1 MQNNRN
7 TPEHRQWRR
16 EVLRRDGEAC
26 RVCEYQGY
34 SHVHHIKPLEKYPD
48 LATDIDNGITLCGN
62 CHTRLKGKEE
72 STNLQTIIE
81 MVKRKPDMQTADQLE
96 RLNVKFCDY
105 LEPLLKSDD
114 IEKRNNAVLQL
125 LRHLYVYPNSLNQF
139 LPLIQR
145 FLNKESRLDE
155 GLAEQIIVEFLK
167 DCSSGAALQLLEEC
181 ETRIEAET
189 QWNSLVSSG
198 EDCLKKEDYD
208 CAIIYLTKAI
218 ERDPTA
224 AYAYRKR
231 GEAHGKKGNDNSSII
246 DYTQAILLSNDAE
259 IQNLWF
265 NYIDRGMAYFAKAAI
280 STSNRGLKT
289 SYFLSAKADFD
300 EAIRL
305 NPSSHVGYLVRGT
318 MFKTV
323 GVSDLARKDLEKADQ
338 LRENES
344 EDV

>member
-16 EVLRRDGEAC
+16 DVLQRDGGTC
-26 RVCEYQGY
+26 RVCEEHGN

-48 LATDIDNGITLCGN
+48 LATEIDNGITLCGN

-81 MVKRKPDMQTADQLE
+81 AVKRKPDMQTADQLE

-105 LEPLLKSDD
+105 LEPLFRSDD
-114 IEKRNNAVLQL
+114 LEKRNNVVFQL
-125 LRHLYVYPNSLNQF
+125 LGHLYVYPASLNQF
-139 LPLIQR
+139 LPLIQC
-145 FLNKESRLDE
+145 FLNKANRSDE
-155 GLAEQIIVEFLK
+155 GLVEQIIVEFLK
-167 DCSSGAALQLLEEC
+167 NCSSGTALQLLREY

-189 QWNSLVSSG
+189 QWNSLVSNG

-218 ERDPTA
+218 ERDPIA

-231 GEAHGKKGNDNSSII
+231 GEAHGKKGNYNSSII
-246 DYTQAILLSNDAE
+246 DYTQAILLSNDTE
-259 IQNLWF
+259 IQDLWF
-265 NYIDRGMAYFAKAAI
+265 NYIARGTVYFAKACI
-280 STSNRGLKT
+280 STSRRGLKG
-289 SYFLSAKADFD
+289 SYFFSAKADFD

-305 NPSSHVGYLVRGT
+305 NPSNPDGYVTRGA
-318 MFKTV
+318 MFKAM
-323 GVSDLARKDLEKADQ
+323 GASDLAQKDFEKAEQ
-338 LRENES
+338 LRENE
-344 EDV
+344 